1 MLTDDDL
8 FARLTNI
15 EDSTV
20 ERKTWSDYRDW
31 ARAAC
36 AFSNSLSV
44 DQPGVLFVGV
54 HDNGKIETRSI
65 NIEEKLKNVTGEL
78 SNVYPRI
85 NPTILVREKE
95 GHKFIVVIV
104 YGSKNKP
111 HFSGKSYVRKGTQTI
126 DASEE
131 NLREFIAQ
139 RSGKVAEI
147 LKWKGKRVQAKIINP
162 EHVRHAVGRVAS
174 DVQSIVT
181 DCNEHWVSLGDGQR
195 SNTYSLDR
203 IQLGF
208 DTDRQQ
214 LVIEIMP

>member
-8 FARLTNI
+8 FRRLTNI
-15 EDSTV
+15 EDATV

-31 ARAAC
+31 TKVAC

-54 HDNGKIETRSI
+54 HDSGKIESKDV
-65 NIEEKLKNVTGEL
+65 NVEEKLKNVTGEL
-78 SNVYPRI
+78 SNIYPPI

-95 GHKFIVVIV
+95 GQKFVAVIV

-111 HFSGKSYVRKGTQTI
+111 HFSGKSYVRKGTQTV

-131 NLREFIAQ
+131 NLRGFIAQ

-147 LKWKGKRVQAKIINP
+147 LKWRGKRVHVKMVQP
-162 EHVRHAVGRVAS
+162 EHVHYTVGRIAS
-174 DVQSIVT
+174 DMMLLVM
-181 DCNEHWVSLGDGQR
+181 DCNEHWVSLSDGQA
-195 SNTYSLDR
+195 STSYALNR
-203 IQLGF
+203 IQLAF
-208 DTDRQQ
+208 DSGKQL
-214 LVIEIMP
+214 LVIEVMP